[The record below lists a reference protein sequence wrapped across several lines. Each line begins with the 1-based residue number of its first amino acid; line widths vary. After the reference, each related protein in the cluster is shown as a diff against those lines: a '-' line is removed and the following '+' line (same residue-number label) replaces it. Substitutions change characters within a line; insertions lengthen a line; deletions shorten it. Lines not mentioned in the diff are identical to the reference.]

1 MPGVA
6 AHPATPGGEANRGS
20 GSSGAAAALS
30 TGAAARLYGDAAAGG
45 GGGEPQQLQRRL
57 EALLREA
64 AGGAAV
70 GGEDKVKALAAAIVD
85 ACKVGATADDP
96 ATGTP
101 GTATASQP
109 PQRSSGSSSRMGK
122 GLLGAALGA
131 TAVLVAALAMC
142 VAWVVFVLLDRGLV
156 GPGAEQV
163 ASLGAGFGAYGGGGY
178 MEG

>member
-1 MPGVA
+1 MQSRHLTHISMRAPPGSTLR
-6 AHPATPGGEANRGS
+6 HTPHVPHWVS
-20 GSSGAAAALS
+20 
-30 TGAAARLYGDAAAGG
+30 
-45 GGGEPQQLQRRL
+45 PVWQ
-57 EALLREA
+57 
-64 AGGAAV
+64 
-70 GGEDKVKALAAAIVD
+70 ALAAAIVD